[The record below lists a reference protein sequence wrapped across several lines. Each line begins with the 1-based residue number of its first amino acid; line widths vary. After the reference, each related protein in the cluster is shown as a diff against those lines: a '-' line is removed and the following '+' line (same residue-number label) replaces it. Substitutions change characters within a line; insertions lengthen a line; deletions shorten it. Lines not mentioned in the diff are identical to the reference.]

1 MRGDLLLLSPEFLV
15 AGLAFVV
22 LGVDLVLRRE
32 RPGWLAAIAATGL
45 AGILVFTLVYLW
57 GKEGALYNGTYAVD
71 AYAFFFKA
79 FFLITG
85 IVIILMSVEY
95 VTKHLTRAGEFYSL
109 ILFSIVAMMALAASS
124 ELLTAY
130 ISLELLSF
138 CLYILASYTGD
149 SRKSDEAGTKYILLG
164 AFASALL
171 LYGISLLYGVVG
183 VTRFED
189 ISAQLQLL
197 QGTSTNPALIAAFV
211 FILAGLGFKVAAV
224 PFHMWAPDIYE
235 GAPTPITAYLAVA
248 SKAAAFALLL
258 RLFGVAFLPVAGQ
271 WQLLVA
277 LLAAITMTL
286 GNLVAIAQRN
296 FKRLLAYSSIGQ
308 VGYLLMGIA
317 ALAHQG
323 SNPVSA
329 SHPAAIGIVFH
340 LAGYAV
346 TNLAV
351 FMGVIAFSPP
361 EQEDIPSYAGL
372 ARRSPML
379 AAVIT
384 VGLFSLAGMPFF
396 AGFVTKFYLFTAAA
410 QEGLLWL
417 VALAILNSLISFY
430 YYLVIVRWMYIEAP
444 TDPKPLR
451 LSGLTIAVLA
461 VLLVGILAI
470 GLYPAPLV
478 EAISAATKAIA
489 G

>member
-22 LGVDLVLRRE
+22 LGVDLVLGRE
-32 RPGWLAAIAATGL
+32 RPGWLAAIAAAGL

-57 GKEGALYNGTYAVD
+57 GKEGALYNGIYAVD
-71 AYAFFFKA
+71 TYAFFFKV

-95 VTKHLTRAGEFYSL
+95 VTKHLTRPGEFYSL
-109 ILFSIVAMMALAASS
+109 ILFSIVAMMALAASA

-189 ISAQLQLL
+189 IHDQLQLL
-197 QGTSTNPALIAAFV
+197 QGANPALIAAFV

-248 SKAAAFALLL
+248 SKTAAFALLL
-258 RLFGVAFLPVAGQ
+258 RLFGVAFLPVAAQ
-271 WQLLVA
+271 WQPLVA
-277 LLAAITMTL
+277 FLAAITMTL
-286 GNLVAIAQRN
+286 GNLVAIAQSN

-323 SNPVSA
+323 ANPVTA
-329 SHPAAIGIVFH
+329 SQPAAIGIVFH

-351 FMGVIAFSPP
+351 FMGVLASSPP
-361 EQEDIPSYAGL
+361 EQEDTPSSTGL

-451 LSGLTIAVLA
+451 LSGLTVAVLA
-461 VLLVGILAI
+461 ALLVGILAI

-478 EAISAATKAIA
+478 DAIEAATRAIA